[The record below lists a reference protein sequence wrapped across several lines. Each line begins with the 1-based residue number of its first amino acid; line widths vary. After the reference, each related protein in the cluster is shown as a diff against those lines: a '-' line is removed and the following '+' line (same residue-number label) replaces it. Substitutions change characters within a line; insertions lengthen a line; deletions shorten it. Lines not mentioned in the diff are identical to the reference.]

1 MSKEQVSKDN
11 EIETQIRPY
20 KWSAWDFELFSRD
33 REGKTEFAFITTE
46 HKWVTLAIEGGEE
59 PFKYNLV
66 PVEQHKLLAPLF
78 EGITTSTDMYF
89 VIDGVCGVD
98 EADGGYIDMEF
109 SEQHLKTEYAT
120 LQKLNK
126 NHELGETDILFEM
139 GFKEYED
146 KMNISDDYTR
156 TVIKFNQ
163 RKLGE

>member
-1 MSKEQVSKDN
+1 MIKEQASKDD

-33 REGKTEFAFITTE
+33 REGKTEYAFITTE
-46 HKWVTLAIEGGEE
+46 HKWTSIAIDGD
-59 PFKYNLV
+59 YILV

-78 EGITTSTDMYF
+78 DGITASTDMYF
-89 VIDGVCGVD
+89 VIDGVAGVD
-98 EADGGYIDMEF
+98 EAEGGYIDMEF

-126 NHELGETDILFEM
+126 SHELGETDILFEM

>member
-1 MSKEQVSKDN
+1 MSKEQASKDD

-33 REGKTEFAFITTE
+33 QNGKTEYAFITTE
-46 HKWVTLAIEGGEE
+46 HKWTSIAIDGD
-59 PFKYNLV
+59 YILV

-78 EGITTSTDMYF
+78 DGITASTDMYF
-89 VIDGVCGVD
+89 VIDGVAGVD
-98 EADGGYIDMEF
+98 EAEGGYIDMEF

-126 NHELGETDILFEM
+126 SHELGETDILFEM